1 MAQLEMAGAPEGS
14 APTPMEVV
22 GPAAST
28 SELLSLLAL
37 NSTPTCEEAFKKA
50 QADGTHPA

>member
-1 MAQLEMAGAPEGS
+1 MASSLTKGTWHLTVVLEKRAG
-14 APTPMEVV
+14 
-22 GPAAST
+22 T
-28 SELLSLLAL
+28 SEFLSLLAL